1 MDASKYFSVKLKK
14 RTYTYES
21 LQFPVEM
28 NTKGSKSQTTF
39 IRFHTKYNLQVHSF
53 D

>member
-1 MDASKYFSVKLKK
+1 MDASKYFSVKQKNLP
-14 RTYTYES
+14 TYES

-28 NTKGSKSQTTF
+28 NTKGSKSQMTF
-39 IRFHTKYNLQVHSF
+39 IHFHTKYHLQVHSF